1 MSYTA
6 TTMMLNLALAIGLA
20 GGLTLTVATPSF
32 ARAPVPV
39 HKRHQSVA
47 SAAAQQRRQ
56 SHESAGSAYGSV
68 PPADLCRQTG
78 PITMPATNPICNRQG
93 WFMD

>member
-6 TTMMLNLALAIGLA
+6 TTMMLNLAVAIGLA
-20 GGLTLTVATPSF
+20 GGLTLTVVTPSF

-47 SAAAQQRRQ
+47 S
-56 SHESAGSAYGSV
+56 SV

>member
-1 MSYTA
+1 MSYKT
-6 TTMMLNLALAIGLA
+6 TTMMLNLAVAIGLA

-56 SHESAGSAYGSV
+56 SARSAYGSV

-93 WFMD
+93 WFMDW

>member
-1 MSYTA
+1 MTN
-6 TTMMLNLALAIGLA
+6 TTVLLNLVAIGLA
-20 GGLTLTVATPSF
+20 GGLTLTAATPSL

-39 HKRHQSVA
+39 HKHHQSGP
-47 SAAAQQRRQ
+47 SAVAQQRGQ
-56 SHESAGSAYGSV
+56 SHPSARSAYGRV
-68 PPADLCRQTG
+68 PPGDLCRQTG